1 MAPAR
6 PSTSRAARRAS
17 DADDPLVGQLVDLGL
32 TLAQSRVYLTLLA
45 ASPEKAS
52 NVALRAGVSRT
63 TIYEILQS
71 LESFGFALSE
81 GGGRAVYRAV
91 DPAIAIPQWLQTR
104 DRRRLL
110 EREHDDALGKRLVE
124 TLPFTETDEP
134 QEEADQPFEPII
146 GEERSSAVLPRLARR
161 AHHSLDIMQMP
172 PFVQPRKEWN
182 VAEAEALARGV
193 RVRILNDAAALDERP
208 RVKEALVLGAEVR
221 VEESHPLKVILRDG
235 EEAAIALRHAP
246 RRRSDISTLLIRQPD
261 LVRTL
266 AEIFERQWSA
276 ARAVTVD
283 ELS

>member
-1 MAPAR
+1 MASRR
-6 PSTSRAARRAS
+6 PSTTRAARGAS
-17 DADDPLVGQLVDLGL
+17 DADDPLVGQLVELGL

-63 TIYEILQS
+63 TIYEILQN
-71 LESFGFALSE
+71 LESFGFAVSE
-81 GGGRAVYRAV
+81 GIGRAIYRAV

-110 EREHDDALGKRLVE
+110 ERENDEALGNRLVE
-124 TLPFTETDEP
+124 TLPFTES
-134 QEEADQPFEPII
+134 EEAPEEAEQPFEPVI
-146 GEERSSAVLPRLARR
+146 GEERSSAVLPQLARR
-161 AHHSLDIMQMP
+161 AKHSLDIMQMP

-182 VAEAEALARGV
+182 VAEAEALTRGV
-193 RVRILNDAAALDERP
+193 RVRILNDDAALDERP

-221 VEESHPLKVILRDG
+221 VEPRHPLKVILRDG

-276 ARAVTVD
+276 ARPVAAE
-283 ELS
+283 ELT